1 MRVPNVPI
9 KHSESHYVQ
18 NFILE
23 GVCNDLWSDR
33 CKKPKNFIV
42 ENPKKFQSRF

>member
-9 KHSESHYVQ
+9 KHSESHYVP

-23 GVCNDLWSDR
+23 GVCNDLQIGA
-33 CKKPKNFIV
+33 K
-42 ENPKKFQSRF
+42 NPKIS